1 VPNRNFGFRRAPS
14 QFSPTPHLSPTPQL
28 RPTSHL
34 SPTSLLSVISR
45 SVRPATKAS
54 AAIVISGAMVASL
67 ALPASAAT
75 LTTEARAAAPAT
87 ATVPSAAQAPLASR
101 SFGNIGF
108 TGVDKAPPV
117 AAPVVRE
124 RTIATVSRSTTRVAV
139 SLAPKPPRSGGML
152 GIAASLAGIYYVY
165 GGTTP
170 AGFDCSG
177 FTQYVFGQIG
187 IGLPRTAEAQRQ
199 SAMSVSNPQPGD
211 LVFFGSPA
219 YHVGI
224 YAGNGMMWDSPH
236 SGETVGLHSIWSSSA
251 TFGRA

>member
-1 VPNRNFGFRRAPS
+1 VPNHDFGFRRAPG
-14 QFSPTPHLSPTPQL
+14 QLS
-28 RPTSHL
+28 H
-34 SPTSLLSVISR
+34 TSLLSVISR
-45 SVRPATKAS
+45 SVRPATQAS

-75 LTTEARAAAPAT
+75 LTNEVKAT
-87 ATVPSAAQAPLASR
+87 ASTAAVVPSAAQAPLASR

-108 TGVDKAPPV
+108 TGVHKPRPV
-117 AAPVVRE
+117 AAPAVSDRM
-124 RTIATVSRSTTRVAV
+124 IAGVSRSTTRVAI
-139 SLAPKPPRSGGML
+139 SIPSAQPRSGGML
-152 GIAASLAGIYYVY
+152 GIAASLAGISYVY

-177 FTQYVFGQIG
+177 FTQYVLGEVG
-187 IGLPRTAEAQRQ
+187 IGLPRTSEAQQ
-199 SAMSVSNPQPGD
+199 QAATSVSNPAPGD

-236 SGETVGLHSIWSSSA
+236 PGASVGLHAIWSSSA
-251 TFGRA
+251 TFGRP

>member
-1 VPNRNFGFRRAPS
+1 MPNHNFGLHCAPG
-14 QFSPTPHLSPTPQL
+14 QL
-28 RPTSHL
+28 RPTS
-34 SPTSLLSVISR
+34 LLSLISR

-75 LTTEARAAAPAT
+75 LTTELRATAPA
-87 ATVPSAAQAPLASR
+87 AVAVPSAAQAPLASR

-108 TGVDKAPPV
+108 TGVRKPSPV
-117 AAPVVRE
+117 AAPVLRS
-124 RTIATVSRSTTRVAV
+124 RTIAVSRSTTRVALSPAQHV
-139 SLAPKPPRSGGML
+139 PVVAPAPRSGGML
-152 GIAASLAGIYYVY
+152 GIAAGLAGIYYVY

-177 FTQYVFGQIG
+177 YTQYVFGAVG

-199 SAMSVSNPQPGD
+199 SATPVSNPQPGD

-236 SGETVGLHSIWSSSA
+236 SGTAVGLHSIWSSSA
-251 TFGRA
+251 TFGRP

>member
-1 VPNRNFGFRRAPS
+1 VPSRNFGLRHAPS
-14 QFSPTPHLSPTPQL
+14 QFSPT
-28 RPTSHL
+28 SHL
-34 SPTSLLSVISR
+34 SRTSLLSVISR
-45 SVRPATKAS
+45 SVRPAAKAS
-54 AAIVISGAMVASL
+54 SAIVLSGAMVASL

-75 LTTEARAAAPAT
+75 LTTEARATAPAA

-108 TGVDKAPPV
+108 AGVASARHVP
-117 AAPVVRE
+117 APVVRD
-124 RTIATVSRSTTRVAV
+124 RTIAVVSRSTTRVAV
-139 SLAPKPPRSGGML
+139 SLAPARPRSGGML
-152 GIAASLAGIYYVY
+152 GIAAGLAGIYYVY

-177 FTQYVFGQIG
+177 FTQYVFGQVG
-187 IGLPRTAEAQRQ
+187 IGLPRTSEAQQ
-199 SAMSVSNPQPGD
+199 QAATSVSNPAPGD

-236 SGETVGLHSIWSSSA
+236 GGSSVGLHAIWSSSA
-251 TFGRA
+251 TFGRP

>member
-1 VPNRNFGFRRAPS
+1 M
-14 QFSPTPHLSPTPQL
+14 
-28 RPTSHL
+28 
-34 SPTSLLSVISR
+34 SR
-45 SVRPATKAS
+45 SVKPVTKAS

-75 LTTEARAAAPAT
+75 LPTEVKAIAPAGV
-87 ATVPSAAQAPLASR
+87 AVPSAAQAPLASR

-108 TGVDKAPPV
+108 TGTGKRPPV
-117 AAPVVRE
+117 VAPAAINRQ
-124 RTIATVSRSTTRVAV
+124 IAVVSRSTTR
-139 SLAPKPPRSGGML
+139 LAIVPASAQPRSGGML
-152 GIAASLAGIYYVY
+152 GIAAGLAGIYYVY

-177 FTQYVFGQIG
+177 FTQYVFGAVG
-187 IGLPRTAEAQRQ
+187 IGLPRTSEAQQ
-199 SAMSVSNPQPGD
+199 QASTSVSNPAPGD

-236 SGETVGLHSIWSSSA
+236 SGAAVGLHAIWSSSA
-251 TFGRA
+251 TFGRP